1 MFTASLPASAQRGN
15 PQVQFEGQ
23 TIDEMIAAFMSEHRI
38 PGMTL
43 AIVQAPYIPR
53 VVGYGIS
60 DVEKRLLA
68 SPKTLWHVG
77 QLTQAYTAVAIM
89 QLVEAGKVK
98 LDDPAGGHDP
108 QAPSSPAPGPSSP
121 PTCIRRFRDPACP
134 PTSPLPPPRRHR
146 PTVPR

>member
-1 MFTASLPASAQRGN
+1 MGGSATISPVMVQNRFLSKTLVASFLSGVLMFTATPPASAQRGN
-15 PQVQFEGQ
+15 PLVQFEGQ
-23 TIDEMIAAFMSEHRI
+23 SIDEMIAAFMSEHRI

-77 QLTQAYTAVAIM
+77 
-89 QLVEAGKVK
+89 
-98 LDDPAGGHDP
+98 
-108 QAPSSPAPGPSSP
+108 
-121 PTCIRRFRDPACP
+121 
-134 PTSPLPPPRRHR
+134 
-146 PTVPR
+146 